1 MLIATRRSQD
11 SLIVRMTGELDLQT
25 ADLFR
30 AEIRK
35 EWDASEQVRHLIL
48 DLRGLTFI
56 DSSGVGAILGRCRDV
71 RASRA
76 GMVVAFGPR
85 PHVRRVL
92 EIAGLLRVLKL
103 ADTQQEAL
111 AVIKEESS
119 VP

>member
-1 MLIATRRSQD
+1 
-11 SLIVRMTGELDLQT
+11 
-25 ADLFR
+25 
-30 AEIRK
+30 
-35 EWDASEQVRHLIL
+35 
-48 DLRGLTFI
+48 
-56 DSSGVGAILGRCRDV
+56 
-71 RASRA
+71 
-76 GMVVAFGPR
+76 MVVAFGPR